1 MSKMYKVEDVV
12 RIARRYNNAKRSYLL
27 VNPLQGKHIPAKPIE
42 VLKMMKALGDKVAE
56 KYSEARLVIGF
67 AETAT
72 AIGAMVANS
81 LSDDCIYIH
90 TTREEVKPCIEF
102 LEEHSHAPQQRLY
115 CADLNDYFAG
125 TSTIIFVDDEISTGK
140 TLINMIR
147 QLKSAYPELNNKNLV
162 AASIINRLTAENEE
176 LLKLEGIACEYLVK
190 LPSDDFDV
198 SDIEV
203 KPAFT
208 LPPSYN
214 IPGNTAF
221 IETTL
226 PPNLRLGVKIGEYMR
241 RLTDTVHNIYTLA
254 DSAGDYDSILIA
266 GTEEFMLPAICI
278 AERLESAGYDVRTH
292 STTRSPIGINTSK
305 NYPIIEGYQL
315 RSTYDINRT
324 TYIYNLQYYD
334 LIIFISDVT
343 DWQDE
348 TVKDLITIVNE
359 HGCQQVF
366 FVGDKNV

>member
-1 MSKMYKVEDVV
+1 MLKMYKVEDVV

-27 VNPLQGKHIPAKPIE
+27 VNPLQGKHMPAKPIE

-90 TTREEVKPCIEF
+90 TTREEIKPCIEF

-176 LLKLEGIACEYLVK
+176 LLKLEGVACEYLVK

-241 RLTDTVHNIYTLA
+241 RLKDTVQNIYTLA
-254 DSAGDYDSILIA
+254 DSSGDYDSILVA
-266 GTEEFMLPAICI
+266 GTEEFMLPAVYI